1 METKP
6 GQQTTP
12 PTDVGE
18 THPIGELIR
27 AAGRREEP
35 PQQDYD
41 RVFAATERAF
51 HAMVQRRRRRRI
63 SYGLAA
69 SLLVAVVLLAA
80 VIGTRQQPMPI
91 QVAVTETLRGTAA
104 VRATE
109 QSGWTSL
116 PGNDSPL
123 MSASQLRTGRGSRIG
138 ILLANGVSVR
148 LDELSKIE
156 LESVSRIHL
165 TSGTVYVDSGRDRFT
180 IQPIEIVTQQG
191 TASDI
196 GTQFEVRYVDDVLRL
211 RVREGRVRL
220 QREANQIS
228 SSQGDQ
234 LSIDPD
240 GQIVWAQIAS
250 DDPEWN
256 WVETVAPAPNIDGEP
271 VTVLLDW
278 VSRETGRK
286 IKFANPAV
294 RVTADSTIL
303 HGNVRN
309 LTPMEALVTMLS
321 TTDLEF
327 SLDEPGAIMISTR
340 N

>member
-1 METKP
+1 MKP
-6 GQQTTP
+6 GQQKAP
-12 PTDVGE
+12 PTDITE
-18 THPIGELIR
+18 THPIGDLIR
-27 AAGRREEP
+27 AAGRREVP
-35 PQQDYD
+35 PQENLD
-41 RVFAATERAF
+41 RVFAATERTF
-51 HAMVQRRRRRRI
+51 QAMVQRRRRRRI

-69 SLLVAVVLLAA
+69 SLLVAAILVAA
-80 VIGTRQQPMPI
+80 VFGTRQQPAPF

-104 VRATE
+104 IRMTG
-109 QSGWTSL
+109 QSGWRSL
-116 PGNDSPL
+116 AGNDIPL

-138 ILLANGVSVR
+138 FVLANGVSVR
-148 LDELSKIE
+148 LDELTEIT
-156 LESVSRIHL
+156 LETGSRIHL
-165 TSGTVYVDSGRDRFT
+165 VAGTVYVDSGRNRFT
-180 IQPIEIVTQQG
+180 IQPIHIVTQQG

-196 GTQFEVRYVDDVLRL
+196 GTQFELRYIDDVLRL
-211 RVREGRVRL
+211 RVREGRVLL

-228 SSQGDQ
+228 STQGDQ
-234 LSIDPD
+234 LSIDPG
-240 GQIVWAQIAS
+240 GQVVWAQIAV

-256 WVETVAPAPNIDGEP
+256 WVETVAPAPDIDGEP

-286 IKFANPAV
+286 VKFASPDVKVA
-294 RVTADSTIL
+294 ADSTIM

-327 SLDEPGAIMISTR
+327 SLDEPGLIVIGTR